1 MRQKQNHSLEA
12 CSKYRYLSPGKLSHT
27 ITGTCSHLGIFSLTA
42 IKTQI
47 FLCRKTLTPQLGYML
62 SSGHFQF
69 NSNVKFSP
77 NQCVLSGCSQQ
88 DWAYSRIFKPLW
100 NFSWANPPTFA
111 TKTPPKTWLSLTNL
125 WPRSQHP
132 NSNYKQV
139 QYIAFTSMIRIA
151 ASSQERYW
159 LVNTLHW
166 FVMGWW

>member
-1 MRQKQNHSLEA
+1 MFKIQIP
-12 CSKYRYLSPGKLSHT
+12 LS
-27 ITGTCSHLGIFSLTA
+27 
-42 IKTQI
+42 
-47 FLCRKTLTPQLGYML
+47 RKTVSHYNWYML
-62 SSGHFQF
+62 SSGYFQF
-69 NSNVKFSP
+69 DSNQNTDISLQKNSHTTTRVHALVWAFSIQQQRKIFTEPMCAFWLLTARLSIFPYFQTPLKFFMS
-77 NQCVLSGCSQQ
+77 
-88 DWAYSRIFKPLW
+88 KPTHIHHQ
-100 NFSWANPPTFA
+100 N
-111 TKTPPKTWLSLTNL
+111 PPKTWLSLTNL

>member
-1 MRQKQNHSLEA
+1 MFKIQIP
-12 CSKYRYLSPGKLSHT
+12 LS
-27 ITGTCSHLGIFSLTA
+27 
-42 IKTQI
+42 
-47 FLCRKTLTPQLGYML
+47 RKTVSHYNWYMLSSGYFQFDSNQNTDISLQENCLTPQLRYML

-88 DWAYSRIFKPLW
+88 YWAYSHLFKPLW
-100 NFSWANPPTFA
+100 NFAWANPPTFA
-111 TKTPPKTWLSLTNL
+111 TKKTKTWLSLTNL

-132 NSNYKQV
+132 NSKYKQV

-166 FVMGWW
+166 FVTGWW